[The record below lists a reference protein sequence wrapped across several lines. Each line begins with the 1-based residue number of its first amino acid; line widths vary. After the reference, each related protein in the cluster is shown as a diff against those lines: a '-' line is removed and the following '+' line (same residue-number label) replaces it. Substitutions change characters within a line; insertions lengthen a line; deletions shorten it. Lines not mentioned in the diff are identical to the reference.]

1 MSKRY
6 AFAHLDFSINQ
17 QCSNRLDQPMA
28 QGSRSRGS
36 RVFIGPEGLRAGWR
50 FLLFALGIVLGVW
63 FVEEPLSR
71 FLAQRFA
78 INLHELSAPALL
90 IREFV
95 LCVSVFLVTAI
106 AATLERRRVDIYGL
120 PVEQA
125 FGKFFWN
132 GMLAGLLVVMFVG
145 GAMILTGGM
154 ALHGLALHGNEIAKL
169 GLLWFVGNILVGV
182 GEEYTF
188 RGYALRSLWRG
199 AGFWPAALITTAI
212 FAGDHLEKPGEN
224 AMDIGM
230 IFVLGLILC
239 LSVRQTGSLWWAVGW
254 HAAFDFGQ
262 LFLIGTRNG
271 GQMPVG
277 HLFEVTFPGSAWLN
291 GGELGTEAS
300 VFMVPAAIATFIYAI
315 WFLRGRQRIK

>member
-1 MSKRY
+1 MM
-6 AFAHLDFSINQ
+6 Q
-17 QCSNRLDQPMA
+17 T
-28 QGSRSRGS
+28 SRSRIGS
-36 RVFIGPEGLRAGWR
+36 VFIGPQGLRAGWR
-50 FLLFALGIVLGVW
+50 FLLFALGIELGVR
-63 FVEEPLSR
+63 FVEEPLGQ

-78 INLHELSAPALL
+78 INLHALSAPALL
-90 IREFV
+90 TQKFV
-95 LCVSVFLVTAI
+95 LCVSVFLVTGI
-106 AATLERRRVDIYGL
+106 AAILDRRRVDSYGL

-125 FGKFFWN
+125 LGKFFWK
-132 GMLAGLLVVMFVG
+132 GMLAGLLVVVFVA

-154 ALHGLALHGNEIAKL
+154 ALHGLALHGNDIAKL
-169 GLLWFVGNILVGV
+169 GLLWLIANILLGI

-230 IFVLGLILC
+230 IFFLGLTLC

-277 HLFEVTFPGSAWLN
+277 HLFDVTFPGPAWLN

-300 VFMVPAAIATFIYAI
+300 IFMVPAAIATFIYVI
-315 WFLRGRQRIK
+315 WFLRGEQRVNER